1 MLHNGNYSYQQ
12 LSDENLF
19 ILVKKDDKKAFE
31 EIYSRYWNFLM
42 SSAAINLQS
51 KQKAE
56 DIVQE
61 IFISFYNRRYAIEFS
76 VSLRAYLCKALKFK
90 IMNESRSQMVRDT
103 YQKAVNYAYSND
115 NSAYLLCE
123 SKELAYKINCSISF
137 LPEKCKQ
144 AFLLSREANLS
155 YKDISGHLGIS
166 VSTVEK
172 HISKALKILKL
183 SLNINGFSSN

>member
-31 EIYSRYWNFLM
+31 EIYSRYWNFLT

-90 IMNESRSQMVRDT
+90 ICLLYTSPSPRDRQKSRMPS
-103 YQKAVNYAYSND
+103 
-115 NSAYLLCE
+115 
-123 SKELAYKINCSISF
+123 
-137 LPEKCKQ
+137 
-144 AFLLSREANLS
+144 
-155 YKDISGHLGIS
+155 
-166 VSTVEK
+166 
-172 HISKALKILKL
+172 
-183 SLNINGFSSN
+183 